1 MVGKRQYNYNRF
13 DIILLVIVS
22 SLWLGG
28 FGIGLGLVR
37 VLSILFFPL
46 LLVNIKKSFF
56 HVKSILFLFIIIE
69 IYCIFS
75 MLWTPNVE
83 QGFKETIYNLIHFS
97 LYLEVIVFSSIARKP
112 LRSLSY
118 GWVVAV
124 LCCSV
129 VSIWEITTGQHLS
142 STYDYAEGGDRVIG
156 DEMVEQYITAVTFG
170 NYNSY
175 VLFLCYSF
183 PWLAYA
189 YISNHNIAK
198 RIIPFAVMLMALIF
212 VIYNASRGGML
223 SLIIMI
229 FIYLIFA
236 QKSKIKFL
244 FAFLIASFLIF
255 YLIQNAGDVVKL
267 ISYRMGGNF
276 LKDNERTV
284 LLYEGLIL
292 LLSTFGIGVGV
303 GGATTA
309 LKMSPHNLFLE
320 IALDYGVL
328 FTLVIIW
335 HLFNLLIKSIKL
347 KNKEERLVL
356 LMSMIPLPFYSVI
369 NSTYILQPQLFVF
382 FATLYVFANYSRL
395 KNKLKRN
402 ESYSIK

>member
-13 DIILLVIVS
+13 DIILLVIVW

-28 FGIGLGLVR
+28 LGIGLGLVR
-37 VLSILFFPL
+37 VLSILLFPL

-69 IYCIFS
+69 IYCVFS
-75 MLWTPNVE
+75 MLWSPNVE
-83 QGFKETIYNLIHFS
+83 QGFKETIYNLMHFS

-112 LRSLSY
+112 LCSISY
-118 GWVVAV
+118 GWVFAV

-129 VSIWEITTGQHLS
+129 VSIWEISTGQHLS
-142 STYDYAEGGDRVIG
+142 LTYDYAEGGNRVIG
-156 DEMVEQYITAVTFG
+156 NEMVEQYITAVTFG

-175 VLFLCYSF
+175 VLFLCYCF
-183 PWLAYA
+183 PWLAYV
-189 YISNHNIAK
+189 YISNKKIAK
-198 RIIPFAVMLMALIF
+198 RITPFVAMLMAFIF
-212 VIYNASRGGML
+212 VMYNASRGGML

-236 QKSKIKFL
+236 QKSKIKLL
-244 FAFLIASFLIF
+244 FAFLIAGLLTI
-255 YLIQNAGDVVKL
+255 YLFQNAGDVVTL
-267 ISYRMGGNF
+267 ISYRMSGNF

-284 LLYEGLIL
+284 LLYDGINL
-292 LLSTFGIGVGV
+292 LLSTFGTGVGA
-303 GGATTA
+303 GGGTTA

-328 FTLVIIW
+328 FTLIIFW
-335 HLFNLLIKSIKL
+335 HLLNLLIKSIKI
-347 KNKEERLVL
+347 KNKEIKMVL

-382 FATLYVFANYSRL
+382 FATLYVFANYDRVY
-395 KNKLKRN
+395 KKIKLN
-402 ESYSIK
+402 ESYIIK